1 MPFPGVSVNVNTGN
15 LLRALP
21 NLDSV
26 PALAVTVATE
36 GLQGVVTTVYSL
48 KDAES
53 KGITAAAEAFL
64 HYILS
69 EFYTELGGNKK
80 LYIMGFADTDL
91 MSEMLDVTDEAA
103 VYKMIKDANGEITH
117 IGVCRNPDAG
127 DAPGLAFLH
136 ADVALA
142 LTAGK
147 LLAANF
153 QAKNQPVR
161 ILIEGQVNDDAVAN
175 ALDLTSLAN
184 GYCGVVLG
192 STKADGSASVALAL
206 ARIVKYP
213 AHVKIGDGQN
223 GSLSVAQLYV
233 GADKIEDRPDME
245 DLHDQGFMTFH
256 RRPGV
261 AGYFFGVDNM
271 CTDDDTRI
279 LVHGNVL
286 DKAQRI
292 SAATYTPYIES
303 NIRINDDGTINETD
317 AKHLENQLKTQ
328 ILANMEG
335 QISNVDVII
344 DTDQNIV
351 ENSTLQVKVKILP
364 LGYLTWIEVTLGFTT
379 SI

>member
-1 MPFPGVSVNVNTGN
+1 MPFPGVSVNVDTGN

-36 GLQGVVTTVYSL
+36 GLQGVVTTVFSL
-48 KDAES
+48 KDAEN
-53 KGITAAAEAFL
+53 KGITSTSEAFL
-64 HYILS
+64 HYILT

-80 LYIMGFADTDL
+80 LYIMGFADTVL
-91 MSEMLDVTDEAA
+91 MSKMLDVTDEAA

-117 IGVCRNPDAG
+117 IGVCRNPDTGDVPG
-127 DAPGLAFLH
+127 DAFLN

-147 LLAANF
+147 SLAANF

-161 ILIEGQVNDDAVAN
+161 LLIEGQVNDDEVAN
-175 ALDLTSLAN
+175 SLDLSALSN
-184 GYCGVVLG
+184 GYCGIVLG
-192 STKADGSASVALAL
+192 STKADGSASVGLAL

-223 GSLSVAQLYV
+223 GSLTAGQLYI
-233 GADKIEDRPDME
+233 GADKIEDRPDVE
-245 DLHDQGFMTFH
+245 DLHDQGFITFH

-271 CTDDDTRI
+271 CTDDDTSI

-317 AKHLENQLKTQ
+317 AKQLENQLKTQ

-344 DTDQNIV
+344 DTTQNIV
-351 ENSTLQVKVKILP
+351 DNSTLQVKVKILP